1 MKQKILYILVLIAAL
16 IGGNGEAWAQT
27 QKTSYVL
34 DESAEVEIMDD
45 GSKKKP
51 KTYEFNTGK
60 TLTFEYKKRRSAGTG
75 VITLSAYDANGN
87 ALINEKKFSLT
98 TSYQNATVDLP
109 DGVTK
114 ITFNSVKENI
124 FNTYEKYIK
133 NVKVTRATTLTPS
146 PSSIDWGDVQ
156 LGETRSQEITISY
169 NNTTYNQELKAE
181 CSNSSFSIDKNYW
194 SIGEYGEVTFNVSF
208 TATTIGP
215 HSGIIVLTRGET
227 KVAEIPVSANVVGKY
242 TPNFNFSLETAYAN
256 HVYNLSDIFSTN
268 SPTPY
273 TITSDD
279 ETKAKIIDGK
289 LYVLAQSG
297 DFDLTVSQ
305 TESEQWNAKTL
316 TRKVSVVAGNSATYA
331 EKINDFSIF
340 QGGEKIINF
349 TFPTEMISYSLEKQ
363 DAAAD
368 YGVAVSSSFD
378 HGTSWT
384 QIGKDE
390 NITTSV
396 QDFTKTVSPSSTHI
410 KYERLWDG
418 ILGPTLSVYYTNI
431 YFHMASYMTP
441 DQTNMAFERTM
452 VGNTSEVQNITI
464 DWSDVEKYSDN
475 LKVMC
480 DNPNFDVSVV
490 NNPCTPANQTWGTSN
505 QRWGQSTVSI
515 TYTPTEEGNHT
526 GNIYFYDNK
535 RFITIPVS
543 GEAYRPLNLSTS
555 IDPSTQITKD
565 DHYSLV
571 TLERVFKAGY
581 NTVTIPFDYDIDDNI
596 HGAKAAQLAFV
607 TYNSQDEY
615 TLYLQEIENGKMLA
629 NQPYVVY
636 LPSDITNPLQW
647 TDVTVKVPVA
657 GDITLDNWTMQGNYT
672 PGFPM
677 AGNYGIAGGKFCLG
691 TGGSTI
697 NAYTAYFTFLGTQ
710 DVRARV
716 AVMDEGGNTTYIGE
730 LKDGVLQTGE
740 GIYGLDGIQQ
750 NQLRKGINIVRM
762 KDGKVRKI
770 LK

>member
-1 MKQKILYILVLIAAL
+1 MKQKILYILMIITAL
-16 IGGNGEAWAQT
+16 LGGNTEAWAWGEQ
-27 QKTSYVL
+27 TSYVI
-34 DESAEVEIMDD
+34 ENNATQVIMNDV
-45 GSKKKP
+45 SS
-51 KTYEFNTGK
+51 GK
-60 TLTFEYKKRRSAGTG
+60 TREFTWNSGHAQ
-75 VITLSAYDANGN
+75 TLSFEVIGYDSWIFPFTGGCEVNVYN
-87 ALINEKKFSLT
+87 KDNKPILT
-98 TSYQNATVDLP
+98 KSFDISTSWT
-109 DGVTK
+109 TK
-114 ITFNSVKENI
+114 TIENI
-124 FNTYEKYIK
+124 SDDAVKISIIGKGTLKKEIR

-215 HSGIIVLTRGET
+215 HSGTIVLTRGET
-227 KVAEIPVSANVVGKY
+227 NVAEIPVSANVVGKY

-273 TITSDD
+273 TITSND
-279 ETKAKIIDGK
+279 ESKAKIMDGK

-297 DFDLTVSQ
+297 DFSLIVSQ
-305 TESEQWNAKTL
+305 EGNEQWNAKKGEKQITISDKNSETYFLQKDDITL
-316 TRKVSVVAGNSATYA
+316 SEWRAKTLSFSFPTSKVTCTYSKDGAAIDYGLLVNISKNHGNS
-331 EKINDFSIF
+331 F
-340 QGGEKIINF
+340 
-349 TFPTEMISYSLEKQ
+349 
-363 DAAAD
+363 
-368 YGVAVSSSFD
+368 
-378 HGTSWT
+378 
-384 QIGKDE
+384 E
-390 NITTSV
+390 NIDELNPTDSEQT
-396 QDFTKTVSPSSTHI
+396 FTKEFSDLTTTHI
-410 KYERLWDG
+410 EFDRDG
-418 ILGPTLSVYYTNI
+418 GATLNAYVKNI
-431 YFHMASYMTP
+431 KFHMASYMTP
-441 DQTNMAFERTM
+441 SQTSVTFGRTM
-452 VGNTSEVQNITI
+452 VGNTSEVPNITI
-464 DWSDVEKYSDN
+464 DWSDVDKYSDN

-480 DNPNFDVSVV
+480 DNPNFSVSVV

-505 QRWGQSTVSI
+505 QRWGQSTVSVK
-515 TYTPTEEGNHT
+515 YTPTEEGNHT

-555 IDPSTQITKD
+555 IEPSTQITKD

-571 TLERVFKAGY
+571 TLEREFKAGY
-581 NTVTIPFDYDIDDNI
+581 STVTIPFDYDIDDNI
-596 HGAKAAQLAFV
+596 RGAKAAQLTFV

-636 LPSDITNPLQW
+636 LPSDITNPRW

-657 GDITLDNWTMQGNYT
+657 EKITLDNWTMQGNYT
-672 PGFPM
+672 PGLSM
-677 AGNYGIAGGKFCLG
+677 EGNYGIAGGKFCLG
-691 TGGSTI
+691 TEKSSI
-697 NAYTAYFTFLGTQ
+697 NAYTAYFTFHGTEN
-710 DVRARV
+710 VRTRV

-730 LKDGVLQTGE
+730 LKDGVLQTEE

-750 NQLRKGINIVRM
+750 NQLRKGINIVRQ
-762 KDGKVRKI
+762 KDGSVRKI
-770 LK
+770 VK